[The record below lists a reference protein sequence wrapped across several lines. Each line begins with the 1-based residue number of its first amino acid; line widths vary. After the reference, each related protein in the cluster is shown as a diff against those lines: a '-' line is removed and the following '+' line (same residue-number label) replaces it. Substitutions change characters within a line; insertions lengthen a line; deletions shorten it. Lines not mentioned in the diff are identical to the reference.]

1 MLHPVHHSGWEN
13 VQMLQCCYALSTKK
27 VFITFHYHLRN
38 VRKSLPAL
46 FSKSAGPVYMHWDR
60 YWRAPQGTSATSH
73 TDAKDI
79 GLLSILEINMEFI
92 EAAHVPL
99 GAK

>member
-1 MLHPVHHSGWEN
+1 MPFQPKRSLLPFTIISEMSGKACQPYFPR
-13 VQMLQCCYALSTKK
+13 V
-27 VFITFHYHLRN
+27 V
-38 VRKSLPAL
+38 
-46 FSKSAGPVYMHWDR
+46 GPVYMHWDR